1 MEENAEYGK
10 QLSEIHEII
19 SESQCKFTGGGAI
32 ALVWGVL
39 TAIAVAV
46 MILFPGLGAR
56 TMWVWVAH
64 NVLGWTTTLS
74 MAHWMEQKHG
84 RVSRRGQSIT
94 RTWAVWTLAIWIMV
108 GILNTSGSNLG
119 LVFAAIMTLIV
130 GMGIFVTG
138 MIGESRFSQIMGVAA
153 MVIGPGLAVYAP
165 NGLRYALAFG
175 SMVVIIIAWGI
186 GSWVVRE
193 K

>member
-1 MEENAEYGK
+1 MERDSEYAK

-46 MILFPGLGAR
+46 MLLFPGLGER
-56 TMWVWVAH
+56 TIWVWIAH

-74 MAHWMEQKHG
+74 MTHWMSRKLG
-84 RVSRRGQSIT
+84 RVSKRGQSIT
-94 RTWAVWTLAIWIMV
+94 RTWAVWTLAIWTV
-108 GILNTSGSNLG
+108 VAILNTSASHPG
-119 LVFAAIMTLIV
+119 LVFAGVMSMLI

-138 MIGESRFSQIMGVAA
+138 MLGDSRFSQITGVAA
-153 MVIGPGLAVYAP
+153 MVIGPGFAMFAP
-165 NGLRYALAFG
+165 HGLRYELALG
-175 SMVVIIIAWGI
+175 SMVVIIVAWGI
-186 GSWVVRE
+186 GSWIVRE